1 MATTAA
7 ETREL
12 LDELKKGRVRFL
24 LLQFTD
30 LLGVNKAV
38 EVPASRFEQALAGE
52 VLFDGSALEGFARV
66 EEADALLVPD
76 LASFRVFPW
85 ESAAGQA
92 GDGEAGGAVARL
104 ICDIRY
110 PDGRP
115 FEGCPR
121 TTLKRQIERAGK
133 LGFTMRVGCEVE
145 FFIFEQSDRGEP
157 TTRTLDAGSYFD
169 LIPVDRGERARR
181 VIVAG
186 LEEMKLS
193 SEASHHEVA
202 RGQHEIDLGSADPLT
217 MADHLATLRFVVRTI
232 AVRHGLVATFMPKPI
247 YGRNGSGMHTHQSLF
262 AKGKNAF
269 VDAKGPIQ
277 LSEVGRRYIGGLLR
291 HARGYCAITNPLVNS
306 YKRLV
311 PGFEAPVNVSWSTQ
325 NVSPLIR
332 VPAQRGEATRCE
344 NRMPDP
350 SANPYLALAVQL
362 ATGLDGIQERIDP
375 GEPVNKN
382 IARMSYR
389 ERRKF
394 RIDDLPR
401 DLHEALDYLEKDA
414 VVREALGEHIYERY
428 LDAKREEWQEYI
440 GQVGEWE
447 LNRYLGQY

>member
-1 MATTAA
+1 MIRTTA
-7 ETREL
+7 L
-12 LDELKKGRVRFL
+12 LAFWIMAAPIAAIIGF
-24 LLQFTD
+24 
-30 LLGVNKAV
+30 
-38 EVPASRFEQALAGE
+38 PASFVTGNVRILYGLFMWGCRAGIWLAGVRIE
-52 VLFDGSALEGFARV
+52 TVGLERFDRSKSYLFMTNHVSNLDPPIQIPLIPRQTSIMVKQELFKVPILGRAMRMGS
-66 EEADALLVPD
+66 LV
-76 LASFRVFPW
+76 
-85 ESAAGQA
+85 
-92 GDGEAGGAVARL
+92 
-104 ICDIRY
+104 
-110 PDGRP
+110 
-115 FEGCPR
+115 
-121 TTLKRQIERAGK
+121 
-133 LGFTMRVGCEVE
+133 
-145 FFIFEQSDRGEP
+145 
-157 TTRTLDAGSYFD
+157 
-169 LIPVDRGERARR
+169 PVDRGEKARR
-181 VIVAG
+181 VIVSA

-202 RGQHEIDLGSADPLT
+202 RGQHEIDLGAADPLT
-217 MADHLATLRFVVRTI
+217 LADHLATLRFVVRTI

-269 VDAKGPIQ
+269 FDPKGPIQ

-311 PGFEAPVNVSWSTQ
+311 PGYEAPINVSWSTQ

-332 VPAQRGEATRCE
+332 LPAQRGEATRCE

-362 ATGLDGIQERIDP
+362 AAGVDGVQEKIDP

-389 ERRKF
+389 ERRRF

-401 DLHEALDYLEKDA
+401 DLHEALDYLEKDT
-414 VVREALGEHIYERY
+414 VVREALGDHIYERY

-440 GQVGEWE
+440 GQVSDWE

>member
-1 MATTAA
+1 MSEA
-7 ETREL
+7 RDIF
-12 LDELKKGRVRFL
+12 DELKKRDVRFL

-38 EVPASRFEQALAGE
+38 EVPASQFEKALAGE
-52 VLFDGSALEGFARV
+52 VTFDGSALEGFARV

-85 ESAAGQA
+85 EVASAEDKGGEGQP
-92 GDGEAGGAVARL
+92 GGAVARI
-104 ICDIRY
+104 ICDICY

-121 TTLKRQIERAGK
+121 TTLKRQVERAAA
-133 LGFTMRVGCEVE
+133 LGFAMRVGCEVE
-145 FFIFEQSDRGEP
+145 FFIFEQTECGEP

-169 LIPVDRGERARR
+169 LVPVDRGETARR
-181 VIVAG
+181 IIVAV
-186 LEEMKLS
+186 LEEMKLNA
-193 SEASHHEVA
+193 EASHHEVA
-202 RGQHEIDLGSADPLT
+202 GGQHEMDLGYADVLT

-269 VDAKGPIQ
+269 FDAKGPIQ
-277 LSEVGRRYIGGLLR
+277 LSEVGRWYIGGLLR
-291 HARGYCAITNPLVNS
+291 HARGYCAVTNPLVNS

-311 PGFEAPVNVSWSTQ
+311 PGYEAPVNVSWSTQ
-325 NVSPLIR
+325 NVSPLVR

-350 SANPYLALAVQL
+350 SANPYLGLAVQL
-362 ATGLDGIQERIDP
+362 AAGLAGIRERIDP

-389 ERRKF
+389 ERRRY

-414 VVREALGEHIYERY
+414 VVREALGDHIYERY

-440 GQVGEWE
+440 GQVSEWE

>member
-1 MATTAA
+1 MS
-7 ETREL
+7 ETREI
-12 LDELKKGRVRFL
+12 LDDLKKRHVRFL

-38 EVPASRFEQALAGE
+38 EIPASQFDKALAGE
-52 VLFDGSALEGFARV
+52 VSFDGSALEGFARV

-85 ESAAGQA
+85 ESG
-92 GDGEAGGAVARL
+92 GDDGDHGGSVARL

-110 PDGRP
+110 PDGRS

-121 TTLKRQIERAGK
+121 TALKRQVERAAA
-133 LGFTMRVGCEVE
+133 LGFTMHVGCEVE
-145 FFIFEQSDRGEP
+145 FFIFQQNERGEP

-169 LIPVDRGERARR
+169 LVPVDRGEKARR
-181 VIVAG
+181 VIVSA
-186 LEEMKLS
+186 LEEMRLS

-202 RGQHEIDLGSADPLT
+202 RGQHEIDLGAADPLT
-217 MADHLATLRFVVRTI
+217 LADHLATLRFVVRTI

-269 VDAKGPIQ
+269 FDPKGPIQ

-311 PGFEAPVNVSWSTQ
+311 PGYEAPINVSWSTQ

-332 VPAQRGEATRCE
+332 LPAQRGEATRCE

-362 ATGLDGIQERIDP
+362 AAGVDGVQEKIDP

-389 ERRKF
+389 ERRRF

-401 DLHEALDYLEKDA
+401 DLHEALDYLEKDT
-414 VVREALGEHIYERY
+414 VVREALGDHIYERY

-440 GQVGEWE
+440 GQVSDWE
-447 LNRYLGQY
+447 LDRYLGQY

>member
-1 MATTAA
+1 MTATAA
-7 ETREL
+7 DTREII
-12 LDELKKGRVRFL
+12 DELKKRHVRFL

-38 EVPASRFEQALAGE
+38 EVPSSQFERALAGE
-52 VLFDGSALEGFARV
+52 VTFDGSALEGFARV

-76 LASFRVFPW
+76 LETFRVFPW
-85 ESAAGQA
+85 DSGTAEG
-92 GDGEAGGAVARL
+92 GEGEADGAVARL
-104 ICDIRY
+104 ICDIGY
-110 PDGRP
+110 PDGRS

-121 TTLKRQIERAGK
+121 TTLKRQIERAAK

-145 FFIFEQSDRGEP
+145 FFIFEQSERGEP
-157 TTRTLDAGSYFD
+157 TTWTLDAGSYFD
-169 LIPVDRGERARR
+169 LVPVDRGEQARR
-181 VIVAG
+181 AIVAA
-186 LEEMKLS
+186 LERMKLGV
-193 SEASHHEVA
+193 EASHHEVA
-202 RGQHEIDLGSADPLT
+202 PGQHEIDLSVAEPLT
-217 MADHLATLRFVVRTI
+217 MADQWASLRFIARTI

-269 VDAKGPIQ
+269 FDPKGPIQ

-311 PGFEAPVNVSWSTQ
+311 
-325 NVSPLIR
+325 
-332 VPAQRGEATRCE
+332 
-344 NRMPDP
+344 
-350 SANPYLALAVQL
+350 
-362 ATGLDGIQERIDP
+362 QEKIDP

-389 ERRKF
+389 ERRRF

-401 DLHEALDYLEKDA
+401 DLHEALDYLEKDT
-414 VVREALGEHIYERY
+414 VVREALGDHIYERY

-440 GQVGEWE
+440 GQVSEWE

>member
-121 TTLKRQIERAGK
+121 TTLKRQIERPASWALRCASGARWSFSSSSRATAVSRRP
-133 LGFTMRVGCEVE
+133 GRWTPAATSISSRW
-145 FFIFEQSDRGEP
+145 
-157 TTRTLDAGSYFD
+157 TAGS
-169 LIPVDRGERARR
+169 GRA
-181 VIVAG
+181 A
-186 LEEMKLS
+186 S
-193 SEASHHEVA
+193 S
-202 RGQHEIDLGSADPLT
+202 
-217 MADHLATLRFVVRTI
+217 
-232 AVRHGLVATFMPKPI
+232 
-247 YGRNGSGMHTHQSLF
+247 
-262 AKGKNAF
+262 
-269 VDAKGPIQ
+269 
-277 LSEVGRRYIGGLLR
+277 
-291 HARGYCAITNPLVNS
+291 
-306 YKRLV
+306 
-311 PGFEAPVNVSWSTQ
+311 
-325 NVSPLIR
+325 
-332 VPAQRGEATRCE
+332 
-344 NRMPDP
+344 
-350 SANPYLALAVQL
+350 
-362 ATGLDGIQERIDP
+362 
-375 GEPVNKN
+375 
-382 IARMSYR
+382 
-389 ERRKF
+389 
-394 RIDDLPR
+394 
-401 DLHEALDYLEKDA
+401 
-414 VVREALGEHIYERY
+414 
-428 LDAKREEWQEYI
+428 
-440 GQVGEWE
+440 
-447 LNRYLGQY
+447 